1 MELNREWGRLQQR
14 RKKPKETTGEASS
27 TVWMVQRQ
35 EPTKNWM
42 NQNNNNNN
50 NRTKNSQFRWDKVCK
65 VFWLLKIYTR
75 RLKMATTVFWQ
86 PIADWS
92 AGNHIEKCGAQ
103 TFDSSMFITLITA
116 VVRLVIMNK
125 LQTAFL
131 FKNVNL
137 RKPTT
142 LPGSF
147 PGR

>member
-42 NQNNNNNN
+42 NQNNNNN